1 MTLWQAF
8 GRILTLIPA
17 SRESAPRLLD
27 IDISFSRCSYS
38 RFSLKVTIGK
48 LSFLD
53 LESFVFVWSLP
64 LILPW
69 ILSWIIGLLDPSHHM
84 PSSLCYLIIWS
95 VYHLTPTVVK
105 LRCLIWRPIPKVKNN
120 LVPKAQHIS
129 EIWCKQNSGV
139 GKASGHSATNSYQK
153 LSHWCQNKNTS
164 SDRCCP

>member
-53 LESFVFVWSLP
+53 FREFCVCVKPSSNPAVNSL
-64 LILPW
+64 
-69 ILSWIIGLLDPSHHM
+69 SDYWIIGSQSSYAVLPLLSNHLI
-84 PSSLCYLIIWS
+84 SLS
-95 VYHLTPTVVK
+95 FDT
-105 LRCLIWRPIPKVKNN
+105 
-120 LVPKAQHIS
+120 
-129 EIWCKQNSGV
+129 NSGKV
-139 GKASGHSATNSYQK
+139 EMFDLKTNSESKKQSGPESSAYIRNLMQAKQWCRKSVRALSYQQLPK
-153 LSHWCQNKNTS
+153 IVTLVSKQEHKQ
-164 SDRCCP
+164 R